1 MKDDLIVDR
10 LWNRDES
17 GLQQMQ
23 TKYEAYLLKV
33 SYNILSDIEDSRECV
48 NDTYLAAWN
57 SIPPN
62 RPEVLSTYLSKIVRQ
77 FSIDIFRKRNAAKR
91 YGSEYAISL
100 NELGESLAG
109 GNTPDQELDVKLLR
123 QSINQFLR
131 KLPKESRDVFIG
143 RYYFFDSVKR
153 VAAYCGMT
161 ESNVKTLLFRT
172 RQSLKEHLKSEGYEL

>member
-17 GLQQMQ
+17 ALQQIQM
-23 TKYEAYLLKV
+23 KYGAYLLKV
-33 SYNILSDIEDSRECV
+33 AYNILSNIEDSKECV

-62 RPEVLSTYLSKIVRQ
+62 RPAVLSTYLGKIVRQ
-77 FSIDIFRKRNAAKR
+77 FSIDIFRKRNAVKR

-100 NELGESLAG
+100 DELGESLSG
-109 GNTPDQELDVKLLR
+109 GNTPEQELNVKLLSL
-123 QSINQFLR
+123 SINRFLR
-131 KLPKESRDVFIG
+131 ELPKESRDVFLG

-161 ESNVKTLLFRT
+161 ESKAKMLLFRT
-172 RQSLKEHLKSEGYEL
+172 RQSLKEYLKAEGFEL